1 MLSMNLDSSDFRLL
15 YDYDVS
21 MGDYKAKRKFIPVI
35 NNELKGNE
43 VTLSKNLNG
52 DYPGD
57 GKHKLR
63 IQKLD
68 ENGKADGDY
77 IEEEMEVL
85 SKKNEDSRNFM
96 EVSRE
101 FFYKYYSS
109 KYLQASVYIANYA
122 KTDYILKKLEKS
134 GYYAVSTYRAGA
146 TSKSDT
152 KEQQRLVIIGICT
165 AGLVVMFIAGFL
177 ILRAMMTLNVKEY
190 IVFRFIGMKKGVLRR
205 INYIELAIYCVIAM
219 VVALVLAFILRLAG
233 VGFITDITWYYRF
246 GTYICFVLYN
256 ILLCAVTAM
265 GFNHYV
271 KRRFHQ

>member
-35 NNELKGNE
+35 SNELKGNE

-101 FFYKYYSS
+101 FFYKYYSP

>member
-1 MLSMNLDSSDFRLL
+1 
-15 YDYDVS
+15 
-21 MGDYKAKRKFIPVI
+21 MGDYRAKRKFIPVI

-101 FFYKYYSS
+101 FFYKYYSP

-190 IVFRFIGMKKGVLRR
+190 IVFRFIGMKKGVLKR
-205 INYIELAIYCVIAM
+205 INYIELAIYCAIAM
-219 VVALVLAFILRLAG
+219 VDALVLAFILRLAG
-233 VGFITDITWYYRF
+233 VGFITDIIWYYRF

>member
-101 FFYKYYSS
+101 FFYKYYSP

>member
-1 MLSMNLDSSDFRLL
+1 M
-15 YDYDVS
+15 
-21 MGDYKAKRKFIPVI
+21 
-35 NNELKGNE
+35 
-43 VTLSKNLNG
+43 
-52 DYPGD
+52 
-57 GKHKLR
+57 R

-101 FFYKYYSS
+101 FFYKYYSP

-246 GTYICFVLYN
+246 GTYICFVIYN